1 MRNVSCTIFYM
12 KMNIMQNFH
21 TCISVPFNFK
31 ASVINYLLN
40 LLFGAQGCFSMSQ
53 DNVAEQKVGDNS
65 ARYDFTLSKATHLLS
80 RNVLLVQ

>member
-1 MRNVSCTIFYM
+1 MYLSILRL
-12 KMNIMQNFH
+12 
-21 TCISVPFNFK
+21 
-31 ASVINYLLN
+31 VINYLLN

-65 ARYDFTLSKATHLLS
+65 ARYDFTLSKAIHLLS

>member
-1 MRNVSCTIFYM
+1 MRNVSCTTFYM
-12 KMNIMQNFH
+12 KMNILQNFH

-31 ASVINYLLN
+31 ASMINYLLN

-65 ARYDFTLSKATHLLS
+65 ARYFTLSKATHLLS

>member
-1 MRNVSCTIFYM
+1 M
-12 KMNIMQNFH
+12 
-21 TCISVPFNFK
+21 
-31 ASVINYLLN
+31 INYLLN

-65 ARYDFTLSKATHLLS
+65 ARYDFTLSKAIHLLS